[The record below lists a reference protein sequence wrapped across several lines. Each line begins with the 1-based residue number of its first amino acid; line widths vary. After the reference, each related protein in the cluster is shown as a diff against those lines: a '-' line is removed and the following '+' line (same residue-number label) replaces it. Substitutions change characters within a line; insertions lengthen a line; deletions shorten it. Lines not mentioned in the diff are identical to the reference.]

1 MEYVLSQ
8 KKVYSAQI
16 KLRSKT
22 SHRQK
27 DPKICP
33 QKSLNLEHLAD
44 HLLLGA
50 DEEAHDV
57 IAQRVPVLVEEA
69 LHAVPHLTRVVLHT
83 KLQRV
88 HARPE
93 WKKVHW
99 KIREHSLEYI
109 GVHWST

>member
-1 MEYVLSQ
+1 MREVGIMSQ
-8 KKVYSAQI
+8 KKVIDKRTQHFFY
-16 KLRSKT
+16 
-22 SHRQK
+22 
-27 DPKICP
+27 
-33 QKSLNLEHLAD
+33 LEHLAD

-50 DEEAHDV
+50 NEEAHDV

-88 HARPE
+88 HARAE

-99 KIREHSLEYI
+99 KIREQ
-109 GVHWST
+109 